1 MTSKFLTLFL
11 IVIFLV
17 TPLTSAIYIGEAES
31 EPTIITLTITESGP
45 ENENPHNPNNSD
57 IIKNEDEEFEKSL
70 REIKYSEWS
79 CINNRLQRT
88 KTSLNHVEYEYGQA
102 CGFELSKTK
111 SNEGIFFFILCLF
124 LILFIL
130 LIATLIALV
139 LINRDN

>member
-31 EPTIITLTITESGP
+31 EPTIITLTIAESGP
-45 ENENPHNPNNSD
+45 ENENPHNPNNRD
-57 IIKNEDEEFEKSL
+57 IIKNGDEEFEKSL

-79 CINNRLQRT
+79 CVNNRLQRT
-88 KTSLNHVEYEYGQA
+88 KTSLNHVEYEYGQV
-102 CGFELSKTK
+102 CGFELNKTK
-111 SNEGIFFFILCLF
+111 SNEGLFFFILCLF